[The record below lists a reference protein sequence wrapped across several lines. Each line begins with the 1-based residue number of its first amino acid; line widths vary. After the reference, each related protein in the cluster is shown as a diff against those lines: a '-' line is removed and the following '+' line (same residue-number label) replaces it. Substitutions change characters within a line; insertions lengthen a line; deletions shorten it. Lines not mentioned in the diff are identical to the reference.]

1 MERNRRI
8 ALREKVTN
16 VLSDGLFQDSSILVV
31 ATLVGGA
38 LNYAYQIAMGRLLG
52 PEQYGVFGSLFALS
66 YVLLIVSA
74 GIGYVTT
81 KYVSTLEGGRL
92 AGFMR
97 GIAVRVGVLTVVLF
111 LGLAAA
117 SPWLASFLKIGDPFL
132 VVVLGFAI
140 LLGPLNAV
148 TRGSL
153 RGLQEFV
160 LMGGTGVGTALLKL
174 LSGVALVVAGYGVYG
189 AIGAIAVAQVVMF
202 AAVLFYLRHWYL
214 DEPEFDDFG
223 PVYRYAVPSVLMAF
237 CFNVPTNVDVMLVK
251 HAFTSSQ
258 AGFYTSVSVF
268 GKVLVFLPMGI
279 SNALFPKVSE
289 GQSNGDRTM
298 HLLGR
303 ALLYAGVVVAGA
315 VVVLSVAPSFFV
327 GLLFGAAYLPAAGL
341 LPWYAAAIGVF
352 SVCVVLLNYSLAS
365 DDLRFVKAFTVLT
378 IAEIALVYMFSTS
391 MLQVVQVL
399 LAVNVV
405 GAVLGLAL
413 FFGPLATNP
422 AKRHAEGEE

>member
-1 MERNRRI
+1 MERNRRV
-8 ALREKVTN
+8 ALREWISK

-97 GIAVRVGVLTVVLF
+97 GIAVRVGVLTIVLF
-111 LGLAAA
+111 LGLAVA

-148 TRGSL
+148 TKGSL
-153 RGLQEFV
+153 RGLQKFV
-160 LMGGTGVGTALLKL
+160 LMGGTGVSAALLKL
-174 LSGVALVVAGYGVYG
+174 LSGIGLVVAGYGVYG
-189 AIGAIAVAQVVMF
+189 ALGALAVAQIVVF

-214 DEPEFDDFG
+214 DEPEFDDFS
-223 PVYRYAVPSVLMAF
+223 PVYRYALPSVLVAF

-279 SNALFPKVSE
+279 SNAMFPKVSE
-289 GQSNGDRTM
+289 GQSNGNGTR

-303 ALLYAGVVVAGA
+303 ALLYAVAMVAGA
-315 VVVLSVAPSFFV
+315 VVVLSLAPSFFV
-327 GLLFGAAYLPAAGL
+327 GLLFGAEYLPAAGL

-352 SVCVVLLNYSLAS
+352 SVCVVLLNYSLAAA
-365 DDLRFVKAFTVLT
+365 DLRFVKAFTVLT
-378 IAEIALVYMFSTS
+378 VAEIAFVYLFSTS

-399 LAVNVV
+399 LAVNAV
-405 GAVLGLAL
+405 GSLLGLAL
-413 FFGPLATNP
+413 YFGPLASSST
-422 AKRHAEGEE
+422 KRHAEGDT